1 MPSTR
6 PMQLLARVLAAPHAS
21 PAGSPARARRGPRHR
36 RPAALAQLG
45 VVLLWLLGATKAAE
59 AQSQNEPQT
68 GAVVTGAPARVEV
81 GIWITDIHS
90 IDLLDGSF
98 GAEFYFWWISRD
110 LDLEQPLERLQLL
123 NGRDWSVRAYSR
135 RDLGDGREHHSAY
148 FSATFNHAWDLK
160 RYPFDRP
167 RLQLVFETPLT
178 DAELVFEPDLGASSV
193 SEHASVPGFA
203 FSGFNI
209 RAVTERYGSDFGLP
223 EAAASRYSRLIV
235 EVDLARSGGRALTLN
250 LVGLLVANLIALLTY
265 AVHVSHLNIRASMSA
280 AAIFGAVGNMYSLQR
295 LVDPALGALL
305 IDRIALV
312 TFASIIA
319 ALVTGIAVDWLHR
332 AHREAQARRLN
343 WISFSLVLASS
354 LTAILSAYFEVRAA

>member
-1 MPSTR
+1 
-6 PMQLLARVLAAPHAS
+6 
-21 PAGSPARARRGPRHR
+21 
-36 RPAALAQLG
+36 
-45 VVLLWLLGATKAAE
+45 VLLWLLGATKAAE